1 MIYLPLKVKLEIIYL
16 LLKPKIYLAMNSR
29 NYYQLSSK
37 VLLALII
44 GFLIACGSDK
54 KKGSDAAKEF
64 DDAQE
69 QDTREQL
76 DRTLRDIPPPSEIPY
91 IIQST
96 GADYNPNIVNDYNKY
111 ESYTISAKK
120 AAFNLGVYATD
131 IGYLSSYG
139 KTQEALNY
147 MDVCLKLTET
157 VGAQDAIDFAAL
169 ERFENNLSNPDSL
182 ADIIN
187 TVIGNSDQYLQ
198 SNERNNIA
206 ALMIGGTFIEA
217 LYIATQI
224 IDTYPK
230 DLLPDDM
237 RMQVLAPLV
246 SMLVDQKESLKDVID
261 LLESVEGKEDWET
274 ATINSL
280 QELYDNYTEF
290 DPGGKIKEGR
300 GDEVLNDEVLAR
312 LTVQVDSIRSNVVY

>member
-1 MIYLPLKVKLEIIYL
+1 
-16 LLKPKIYLAMNSR
+16 MNSR

-37 VLLALII
+37 ILLAIVISILV
-44 GFLIACGSDK
+44 ACGSDK
-54 KKGSDAAKEF
+54 KKDADAAKEF
-64 DDAQE
+64 DAAQE
-69 QDTREQL
+69 QLKENV
-76 DRTLRDIPPPSEIPY
+76 DRAIRDIPPPAEVPY

-96 GADYNPNIVNDYNKY
+96 GADFNPNIINDHKRY

-157 VGAQDAIDFAAL
+157 VGAQDAVDFAVL
-169 ERFENNLSNPDSL
+169 ERFEKNLSNPDSL
-182 ADIIN
+182 ANIIDV
-187 TVIGNSDQYLQ
+187 VIGNSDAYLQ
-198 SNERNNIA
+198 ANDRNNIA

-217 LYIATQI
+217 LYISTQI
-224 IDTYPK
+224 IDTYPR

-237 RMQVLAPLV
+237 RLQVLSPLV
-246 SMLVDQKESLKDVID
+246 QMLVKQKESLKDVID
-261 LLESVEGKEDWET
+261 LLESVDDKEDWEI

-280 QELYDNYTEF
+280 NELYDNYTKF
-290 DPGGKIKEGR
+290 DPMGKIQAGKGN
-300 GDEVLNDEVLAR
+300 EVLNDEVLSR
-312 LTVQVDSIRSNVVY
+312 LTNQVDSIRTNIVY